1 MRIALYVRVSTEEQE
16 SSIINQ
22 KEYIKSLY
30 PNDEIIVYQDFGI
43 SGTKISNRNGFIQ
56 MMKDAGLKQHFISKK
71 KCVFVSDET
80 KEPLFNK
87 IVTKS
92 VTRFARNTDVL
103 MIWKELNQKG
113 VSVFFQDIN
122 KDTANA
128 EDSLILNLLLTLSQ
142 EESKNI
148 SERTKFGNRA
158 TAKANK
164 IRNNSLYGYIFDKE
178 TNSLIIKE
186 DEAAVVRKMFD
197 LCIQG
202 YGYVKI
208 SQILADGGI
217 YNPKGKPFAM
227 STIKNMIHNKKYCGY
242 NVRNQWESR
251 NLFSENH
258 SHCRTKK
265 ENWII
270 QKNDRIEPIISEET
284 WDLAQEKIKLR
295 LLHQNTGG
303 TVERRDTSDKIICN
317 CCGKNFYIC
326 HSKNIGS
333 GINSYPYYIC
343 STKKKQGK
351 NVCDNDNIQVKKID
365 LFIND
370 LSKNYYKNIRLSN
383 KAKLIKLQGELKKLK
398 NRSVSEIND
407 ECEAIKSENIHNEE
421 QLSKLIDNFLGC
433 SDVMKKVIDKKIN
446 ELELIIQ
453 NNNNKILDLERSKAN
468 VDADRVKIEN
478 KIKELKKELSKID
491 TVELTREE
499 LMDKIKYIKVA
510 KGNKF
515 IVEYL

>member
-1 MRIALYVRVSTEEQE
+1 M
-16 SSIINQ
+16 
-22 KEYIKSLY
+22 
-30 PNDEIIVYQDFGI
+30 
-43 SGTKISNRNGFIQ
+43 
-56 MMKDAGLKQHFISKK
+56 
-71 KCVFVSDET
+71 
-80 KEPLFNK
+80 
-87 IVTKS
+87 
-92 VTRFARNTDVL
+92 
-103 MIWKELNQKG
+103 
-113 VSVFFQDIN
+113 
-122 KDTANA
+122 
-128 EDSLILNLLLTLSQ
+128 
-142 EESKNI
+142 
-148 SERTKFGNRA
+148 
-158 TAKANK
+158 
-164 IRNNSLYGYIFDKE
+164 
-178 TNSLIIKE
+178 KE

-208 SQILADGGI
+208 SQMLAEEGI
-217 YNPKGKPFAM
+217 YNPKGKAFAM

-284 WDLAQEKIKLR
+284 WNLAQEQIKLR

-326 HSKNIGS
+326 HSRKIDS

-351 NVCDNDNIQVKKID
+351 NVCDNDNVQVKKVDAFID
-365 LFIND
+365 D
-370 LSKNYYKNIRLSN
+370 LAKNYYKNIRLSN

-398 NRSVSEIND
+398 NRSVKEIND
-407 ECEAIKSENIHNEE
+407 ECEVIKSENAHNEE
-421 QLSKLIDNFLGC
+421 QLSKLIDNFLDC

-446 ELELIIQ
+446 NLELTIK
-453 NNNNKILDLERSKAN
+453 NNNDRILELERSKAN
-468 VDADRVKIEN
+468 IDSDKIGIEK
-478 KIKELKKELSKID
+478 KIKDIKKELSKID

-499 LMDKIKYIKVA
+499 LMEKIKCIKVD
-510 KGNKF
+510 KGNNF